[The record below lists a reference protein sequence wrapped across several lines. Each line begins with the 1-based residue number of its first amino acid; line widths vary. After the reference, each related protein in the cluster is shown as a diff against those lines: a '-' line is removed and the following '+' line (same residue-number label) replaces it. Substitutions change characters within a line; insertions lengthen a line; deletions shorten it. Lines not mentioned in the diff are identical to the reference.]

1 MNITYTMVGLKS
13 DFDWLDLIFY
23 FFIVSVDIYASFL
36 FWWLYWIVY
45 IRESM
50 EVIRSLSLI
59 MPYPPLSIYKQ
70 KSSTYSS
77 S

>member
-1 MNITYTMVGLKS
+1 MNITYTMLGLKS

-23 FFIVSVDIYASFL
+23 FFIVSVDIDAILVLMVILNS
-36 FWWLYWIVY
+36 V
-45 IRESM
+45 RESM
-50 EVIRSLSLI
+50 EVIGTLSLI
-59 MPYPPLSIYKQ
+59 VPYPPLSTYKQ

>member
-23 FFIVSVDIYASFL
+23 FFIVSVDIDAILVLMVILNS
-36 FWWLYWIVY
+36 V
-45 IRESM
+45 RESM
-50 EVIRSLSLI
+50 EVIRTLSLI
-59 MPYPPLSIYKQ
+59 VPYPPLSTYKQ